1 MCRQC
6 KARQARACVRDF
18 GIPPPRRRRRSG
30 TRTAALF
37 FQTSRAPHC
46 APHGIFRYS
55 FLRDK
60 NEGSQ
65 RRFPRQARK
74 ARAVRRRCPRL
85 RESRDRRRNMCMK
98 IKIDRI
104 LGHSRPPPSVTSFLC
119 QYFITYIR
127 QCQSQKAKNRAAA
140 QMRGSPLY
148 ISSVMVYHRRM
159 IRIGLITA
167 EPRPA

>member
-1 MCRQC
+1 MRG
-6 KARQARACVRDF
+6 RNGD
-18 GIPPPRRRRRSG
+18 
-30 TRTAALF
+30 
-37 FQTSRAPHC
+37 SRAKLVKLAHF
-46 APHGIFRYS
+46 GGGV
-55 FLRDK
+55 L
-60 NEGSQ
+60 GS
-65 RRFPRQARK
+65 
-74 ARAVRRRCPRL
+74 ARAVIGAG
-85 RESRDRRRNMCMK
+85 ENMCMK

>member
-74 ARAVRRRCPRL
+74 ARAFRRRCLRL
-85 RESRDRRRNMCMK
+85 RESRDRRRGEYVYENQN
-98 IKIDRI
+98 
-104 LGHSRPPPSVTSFLC
+104 RPHPRSQQTAPFRYIVFMSIFYHIYPSMSIAKSKKQSCRANARQPPLHL
-119 QYFITYIR
+119 IR
-127 QCQSQKAKNRAAA
+127 H
-140 QMRGSPLY
+140 GVSPANDPYRLDY
-148 ISSVMVYHRRM
+148 C
-159 IRIGLITA
+159 
-167 EPRPA
+167 